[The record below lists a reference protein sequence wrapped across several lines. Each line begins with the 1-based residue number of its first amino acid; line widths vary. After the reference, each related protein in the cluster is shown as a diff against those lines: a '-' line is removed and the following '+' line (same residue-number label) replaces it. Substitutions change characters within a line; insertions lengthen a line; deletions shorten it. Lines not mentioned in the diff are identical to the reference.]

1 MNNPLYSPT
10 AQQLREFYPV
20 STSLPEQKIEELFNY
35 VCNILFVDMFGYS
48 ATKQIIDGDIPTD
61 ESADFIG
68 FQKFVA
74 LCCAYQEVRDPL
86 VSTNFGAKI
95 IDRQGSINPS
105 NQQKGITLIP
115 LEKAISTHYKIA
127 LRLLNTY
134 SCKDLP
140 EWGGYYSY
148 KITRL

>member
-1 MNNPLYSPT
+1 MQNPLYSPT
-10 AQQLREFYPV
+10 ALQLREFYPV
-20 STSLPEQKIEELFNY
+20 STSLPEQKREELFNY
-35 VCNILFVDMFGYS
+35 VINILFVDMFGYS
-48 ATKQIIDGDIPTD
+48 ASKQICDGIIPEN
-61 ESADFIG
+61 ESLDFIG
-68 FQKFVA
+68 FQKFTA

-115 LEKAISTHYKIA
+115 LEKAISTHYKAA
-127 LRLLNTY
+127 LRVLSNY
-134 SCKDLP
+134 QCSDIP